1 MKPALAALVFACL
14 ALTAGLIIVHQ
25 KADARVQA
33 LQAESTRI
41 NTEFN
46 DIKTKFTD
54 LEKLYVVQQDTLK
67 ARDEELALASNTVAK
82 ATGDLAKAS
91 GDLAKSAEEIKA
103 LQAEMAKRQER
114 ITVLENERDGLTKKM
129 DELNSSIDSLENQIT
144 DTKKKLATS
153 EGDKTFLVAE
163 LKRLQT
169 QRDNLL
175 KEFNSIAALRVQVAK
190 LRDEAAIKQ
199 RLEWKRLGVYAMQD
213 RKGAERLLAR
223 NFSVPTVQSRLD
235 AELHQDGAA
244 HPASTNGAPTVITPQ

>member
-1 MKPALAALVFACL
+1 MKPALVALVFACL
-14 ALTAGLIIVHQ
+14 ALTAGLIVVHQ

-41 NTEFN
+41 NTEF
-46 DIKTKFTD
+46 DGIKTKFTD

-67 ARDEELALASNTVAK
+67 ARDEELTSASNNLAK

-114 ITVLENERDGLTKKM
+114 ITTLENERDGLTKKM
-129 DELNSSIDSLENQIT
+129 DELNSSIDGLENQIA
-144 DTKKKLATS
+144 DTKRKLATS
-153 EGDKTFLVAE
+153 EGDKTFLLGE

-169 QRDNLL
+169 QRDDLL
-175 KEFNSIAALRVQVAK
+175 KQFNNIAALRVQVAK

-199 RLEWKRLGVYAMQD
+199 RLEWKRLGVYSIQD
-213 RKGAERLLAR
+213 QKGAERLLAR

-244 HPASTNGAPTVITPQ
+244 HSASTNGVPAAVTPQ

>member
-1 MKPALAALVFACL
+1 MKPALAALVVACL

-41 NTEFN
+41 NAEFS

-67 ARDEELALASNTVAK
+67 ARDEELTQASNNLAK
-82 ATGDLAKAS
+82 ATVDLAKAS

-114 ITVLENERDGLTKKM
+114 ITALENERDGLTKKM
-129 DELNSSIDSLENQIT
+129 DELNSSIDGLENQNA

-153 EGDKTFLVAE
+153 DGDKKFLLAE
-163 LKRLQT
+163 LKRLQI
-169 QRDNLL
+169 QRDDLL
-175 KEFNSIAALRVQVAK
+175 KQFNSIAALRVQVAK

-199 RLEWKRLGVYAMQD
+199 RLEWRRLGVYAIQD
-213 RKGAERLLAR
+213 QKGAERLLAR

-244 HPASTNGAPTVITPQ
+244 RPSSTNGAPAVTTPQ